1 MFDSIFFEKLKNIT
15 FDIWYVASFQA
26 SYADYDF
33 FIFLWVVFLYI
44 FLAFFIIYIFKELVN
59 VIVKFLINPLTLLF
73 ILLFLCLIVWTI
85 TKIDNYRLISDIID
99 EDNTSMNLLPEKVKI
114 EELDKIDSNKDNNTL
129 DFDDPTI
136 KLFLKQIDTLKEE
149 IKKRRQSLTEI
160 KKN

>member
-1 MFDSIFFEKLKNIT
+1 MFDSIFFGNLKNIT

-85 TKIDNYRLISDIID
+85 TKIDNYRLKSDMID
-99 EDNTSMNLLPEKVKI
+99 EDNTSINLLPEKVKI
-114 EELDKIDSNKDNNTL
+114 EELDKIHSNKDNNTL

-149 IKKRRQSLTEI
+149 IKKRRQSITEM
-160 KKN
+160 KNN

>member
-1 MFDSIFFEKLKNIT
+1 MIDSIFFEKLKSIL

-85 TKIDNYRLISDIID
+85 TKIDNYRLKSDMID
-99 EDNTSMNLLPEKVKI
+99 EDNTSINLLPEKVKI
-114 EELDKIDSNKDNNTL
+114 EELDKIHSNKDNNTL

-149 IKKRRQSLTEI
+149 IKKRRQSITEM
-160 KKN
+160 KNN

>member
-85 TKIDNYRLISDIID
+85 TKIDNYRLKSDMID
-99 EDNTSMNLLPEKVKI
+99 EDNTSINLLPEKVKI
-114 EELDKIDSNKDNNTL
+114 EELDKIHSNKDNNTL

-149 IKKRRQSLTEI
+149 IKKRRQSITEM
-160 KKN
+160 KNN